1 MSASSKKKLRKEMA
15 ASKMTERQQKEQ
27 AEAKKL
33 KRISVAFVAIMLVVA
48 LLAGS
53 ILVTRAVNQSGYFEK
68 NTIAATVGEHEL
80 TTVEVNYYF
89 TDYVRSIYQQWY
101 NQYGTSINMYMSF
114 MGLDLNKPLDRQVYD
129 AKTGQTWAEFF
140 LESALEKAR
149 TDYALYDKAMADKDF
164 KLSED
169 DQKNLDAMGDTL
181 DLYAMYFG
189 YKNADKYLGATYG
202 WGSDVNSYV
211 NYNKV
216 STIANAYYT
225 QYSDSLK
232 YEDEDIRK
240 YEEENYDKYTSFTYN
255 SYYVSIT
262 SYLPSGVTS
271 SKATAEQ
278 RAEAVKKAEE
288 VAKDLAGAE
297 DLVKLDEAIKA
308 LPINKDNKNAAT
320 TKNTGVLY
328 TALNLSDAAK
338 DWLSDDARE
347 YDDIAYFVDEST
359 STDADGKETKTVNG
373 YYVIGYMSHD
383 ENLRKL
389 ASVRHLLVKFEGGTT
404 DSSGNKTY
412 SKEEKAAAKLEAER
426 LLEVWKKGKA
436 TEETFINMV
445 KEYSDD
451 SSKDSGGL
459 FEGIHTNSSYVDSF
473 KAWSLDTARKPGDT
487 GVIVSD
493 FGYHVMY
500 YVKDGDLTYRDYM
513 ITEDLRTADVEKW
526 YKGIIDTVK
535 ITPANT
541 NRVNTDMIISQ
552 IV

>member
-1 MSASSKKKLRKEMA
+1 MSASSKKKLRKEME
-15 ASKMTERQQKEQ
+15 ASKMTERQRKEQ

-33 KRISVAFVAIMLVVA
+33 KRLSVSFIAIMLVIV
-48 LLAGS
+48 LAFGS
-53 ILVTRAVNQSGYFEK
+53 IMGWRGYNQSGYSEK
-68 NTIAATVGEHEL
+68 NTIAATIGEHKL

-89 TDYVRSIYQQWY
+89 TDYVRSAYQQWY
-101 NQYGTSINMYMSF
+101 SQYGSSMSMYLSF
-114 MGLDLNKPLDRQVYD
+114 MGLDLSKPLDRQKYSAD
-129 AKTGQTWAEFF
+129 QTWADFF

-169 DQKNLDAMGDTL
+169 EQKSLDAIPDTL
-181 DLYAMYFG
+181 SLYAMYYG
-189 YKNADKYLGATYG
+189 YKNANKYLSASYG
-202 WGSDVNSYV
+202 WGSTVDTYTQ
-211 NYNKV
+211 YNKV
-216 STIANAYYT
+216 STVAQAYYN

-255 SYYVSIT
+255 SYYVSVS

-271 SKATAEQ
+271 SKATEEQ
-278 RAEAVKKAEE
+278 KAEAIKKAEE
-288 VAKDLAGAE
+288 VAKQLAEAE
-297 DLVKLDEAIKA
+297 NLIKLDEAIKA

-320 TKNTGVLY
+320 TKNTSIMY
-328 TALNLSDAAK
+328 SKLNLSDAAK
-338 DWLSDDARE
+338 EWLADDARE
-347 YDDIAYFVDEST
+347 YDDIAYFADET
-359 STDADGKETKTVNG
+359 TTKDADGKETKTVNG
-373 YYVIGYMSHD
+373 YYVLGYLSHD

-389 ASVRHLLVKFEGGTT
+389 ANVRHLLVKFEGGTT

-412 SKEEKAAAKLEAER
+412 TKEEKEKAKAEADR
-426 LLEVWKKGKA
+426 LLAVWKKGKA

-459 FEGIHTNSSYVDSF
+459 FEDIHANSSYVDSF

-493 FGYHVMY
+493 YGYHVMY
-500 YVKDGDLTYRDYM
+500 YVGDGDLTYRDYM
-513 ITEDLRTADVEKW
+513 ITEDLRAADVETW
-526 YKGIIDTVK
+526 YKDIIDDVTV
-535 ITPANT
+535 TVGNT
-541 NRVNTDMIISQ
+541 KRVNTGDSITHL
-552 IV
+552 VG

>member
-1 MSASSKKKLRKEMA
+1 MSASSKKKLRKEME
-15 ASKMTERQQKEQ
+15 ASKMTERQRKEQ

-33 KRISVAFVAIMLVVA
+33 KRLSVSFIAIMLVIVLA
-48 LLAGS
+48 AGS
-53 ILVTRAVNQSGYFEK
+53 ILGWRGYNQSGYSEK
-68 NTIAATVGEHEL
+68 NTIAATIGEHKL

-89 TDYVRSIYQQWY
+89 TDYVRSVYQQWY
-101 NQYGTSINMYMSF
+101 SQYGSSISMYLSF
-114 MGLDLNKPLDRQVYD
+114 MGLDLSKPLDRQKYSAD
-129 AKTGQTWAEFF
+129 QTWADFF

-149 TDYALYDKAMADKDF
+149 TDYALYDKAMADEDF

-169 DQKNLDAMGDTL
+169 EQKSLDAIPDTL
-181 DLYAMYFG
+181 KLYAMYYG
-189 YKNADKYLGATYG
+189 YKNANKYLSASYG
-202 WGSDVNSYV
+202 WGSTVDTYTQ
-211 NYNKV
+211 YNKV
-216 STIANAYYT
+216 STIAQAYYN

-232 YEDEDIRK
+232 YEDEDIRR

-255 SYYVSIT
+255 SYYVAVSA
-262 SYLPSGVTS
+262 YLPSGVTS

-278 RAEAVKKAEE
+278 KAEALAKAEE
-288 VAKDLAGAE
+288 VAKQLAEAE
-297 DLVKLDEAIKA
+297 NLIKLDEAIKA
-308 LPINKDNKNAAT
+308 LPVNKDNKNAAT
-320 TKNTGVLY
+320 TKNTSIMY
-328 TALNLSDAAK
+328 SSLNLSDAAK
-338 DWLSDDARE
+338 EWLADDARE
-347 YDDIAYFVDEST
+347 YDDIAYFADET
-359 STDADGKETKTVNG
+359 TTKDADGKETKTVNG
-373 YYVIGYMSHD
+373 YYVLGYLSHD

-389 ASVRHLLVKFEGGTT
+389 ASVRHLLVKFEGGKT

-412 SKEEKAAAKLEAER
+412 TKEEKDKAKAEAER

-451 SSKDSGGL
+451 TSASTGGL

-473 KAWSLDTARKPGDT
+473 KAWSLDTARKAGDT

-526 YKGIIDTVK
+526 YKDIIDDVTV
-535 ITPANT
+535 TAGNT
-541 NRVNTDMIISQ
+541 KRVNTSESINHL
-552 IV
+552 VG

>member
-1 MSASSKKKLRKEMA
+1 MSASSKKKLRKEME
-15 ASKMTERQQKEQ
+15 ASKMTERQRKEQ

-33 KRISVAFVAIMLVVA
+33 KRLSVSFIAIMLVIV
-48 LLAGS
+48 LAFGS
-53 ILVTRAVNQSGYFEK
+53 IMGWRGYNQSGYSEK
-68 NTIAATVGEHEL
+68 NTIAATIGEHKL

-89 TDYVRSIYQQWY
+89 TDYVRSAYQQWY
-101 NQYGTSINMYMSF
+101 SQYGSSMSMYLSF
-114 MGLDLNKPLDRQVYD
+114 MGLDLSKPLDRQKYSAD
-129 AKTGQTWAEFF
+129 QTWADFF

-169 DQKNLDAMGDTL
+169 EQKSLDAIPDTL
-181 DLYAMYFG
+181 SLYAMYYG
-189 YKNADKYLGATYG
+189 YKNANKYLSASYG
-202 WGSDVNSYV
+202 WGSTVDTYTQ
-211 NYNKV
+211 YNKV
-216 STIANAYYT
+216 STVAQAYYN

-255 SYYVSIT
+255 SYYVAVSA
-262 SYLPSGVTS
+262 YLPSGVTT

-278 RAEAVKKAEE
+278 KAEALKKAEE
-288 VAKDLAGAE
+288 VAKQLAEAE
-297 DLVKLDEAIKA
+297 NLIKLDEAIKA

-320 TKNTGVLY
+320 TKNTSIMY
-328 TALNLSDAAK
+328 SKLNLSDAAK
-338 DWLSDDARE
+338 EWLADDARE
-347 YDDIAYFVDEST
+347 YDDIAYFADET
-359 STDADGKETKTVNG
+359 TTKDADGKETKTVNG
-373 YYVIGYMSHD
+373 YYVLGYLSHD

-389 ASVRHLLVKFEGGTT
+389 ANVRHLLVKFEGGTT

-412 SKEEKAAAKLEAER
+412 SKEEKEKAKAEADR

-459 FEGIHTNSSYVDSF
+459 FEDIHASSSYVDSF

-493 FGYHVMY
+493 YGYHVMY
-500 YVKDGDLTYRDYM
+500 YVGDGDLTYRDFM

-526 YKGIIDTVK
+526 YKDIIDDVTV
-535 ITPANT
+535 TVGNT
-541 NRVNTDMIISQ
+541 KRVNTGDSITHL
-552 IV
+552 VG